1 MAITLRSDVNRPLT
15 FAEVDANFNEIDT
28 NTVKKTG
35 DETIAGTKTFSNSI
49 VGNLTGNVTGN
60 VIGNVTGNVTG
71 NSSTANSLAT
81 SRNISLSGDVT
92 GTVSFNGTQNV
103 TMTTSLTEGFVSGM
117 IMMWSGT
124 SANVPTGWALC
135 DGNNGTPNLVNKF
148 IRGATTSGGTG
159 GYADA
164 TLVSH
169 SHSFSGTT
177 SSNGE
182 HNHTGYSNLN
192 LNYSNGGGRPNDA
205 PNGYATSGRQWQT
218 LYGGSHSHSF
228 SGTTNSTGDSAT
240 NKNLPPYYELCY
252 IVKV

>member
-28 NTVKKTG
+28 TTVKNTG

-71 NSSTANSLAT
+71 NSDTANSLAT

-92 GTVSFNGTQNV
+92 GTVTFNGTQNV
-103 TMTTSLTEGFVSGM
+103 TMTTQLVADPFTTGM

-124 SANVPTGWALC
+124 SANVPAGWALC

-148 IRGATTSGGTG
+148 IRGATTSGGEG
-159 GYADA
+159 GYANSV
-164 TLVSH
+164 LVSH
-169 SHSFSGTT
+169 NHTFSATTSANGSHNHTMSLAEAESGNANYPAFGTNLTRTGTTSTAPDHTHTVSGTT
-177 SSNGE
+177 SSTPTENGV
-182 HNHTGYSNLN
+182 G
-192 LNYSNGGGRPNDA
+192 
-205 PNGYATSGRQWQT
+205 
-218 LYGGSHSHSF
+218 
-228 SGTTNSTGDSAT
+228 
-240 NKNLPPYYELCY
+240 KNLPPYYELCY

>member
-28 NTVKKTG
+28 TTVKNTG

-60 VIGNVTGNVTG
+60 VIGNVTGNSG
-71 NSSTANSLAT
+71 TANSLAT

-124 SANVPTGWALC
+124 SANVPAGWALC
-135 DGNNGTPNLVNKF
+135 DGANGTPNLVNKF
-148 IRGATTSGGTG
+148 IRGATTSGGEG

-164 TLVSH
+164 TLPSH
-169 SHSFSGTT
+169 THTGTT
-177 SSNGE
+177 NSNGS
-182 HNHTGYSNLN
+182 HTHDIDNVV
-192 LNYSNGGGRPNDA
+192 
-205 PNGYATSGRQWQT
+205 RQ
-218 LYGGSHSHSF
+218 GGSYNDRNDGIGNLVSPYDISTQAAGEHTHTF
-228 SGTTNSTGDSAT
+228 TTNSTGDSAT